1 MNKIIVEEIGDIST
15 VSNEATIFNQLNMTV
30 TSVFAWK

>member
-1 MNKIIVEEIGDIST
+1 MNKIIVEEIDDIST
-15 VSNEATIFNQLNMTV
+15 VSNEATIFNLLNMTV